1 MNDNEIA
8 KKITENSPIVRRKV
22 GRPRSRWINV
32 VLEDIKILK
41 ITNWWMI
48 ARNKD
53 VLDKD
58 LKKRPWPDLS
68 C

>member
-1 MNDNEIA
+1 M
-8 KKITENSPIVRRKV
+8 TF
-22 GRPRSRWINV
+22 GRPESRRMGS